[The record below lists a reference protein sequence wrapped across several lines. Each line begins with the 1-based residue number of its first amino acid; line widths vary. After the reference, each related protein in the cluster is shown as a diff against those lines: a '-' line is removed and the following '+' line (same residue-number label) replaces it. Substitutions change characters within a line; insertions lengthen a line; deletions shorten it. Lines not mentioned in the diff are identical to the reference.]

1 MARFRRGEIGVL
13 VATDVAA
20 RGIDVEGIDAV
31 FNYDVPNDPEY
42 YVHRIGRTARA
53 GRVGKS
59 FTLATG
65 MDAGKIRDIQRYAKI
80 TMAPEPTRGKAEPRK
95 EEDRLLGQVRSLFGE
110 DLDPFRRRIEQWME
124 EGHSSLDIA
133 AALLAVTESAP
144 EGKTGFRKPSEG
156 KNPLN
161 Q

>member
-1 MARFRRGEIGVL
+1 MTQGQRERVMARFRRGEIAVL

-65 MDAGKIRDIQRYAKI
+65 VDGGKIRDIQRYAKI
-80 TMAPEPTRGKAEPRK
+80 TMAPEPARGKVVPKK
-95 EEDRLLGQVRSLFGE
+95 EEEDKLFGQVRSLFGE
-110 DLDPFRRRIEQWME
+110 ELDPFRRRIEQWME

-133 AALLAVTESAP
+133 AALLKLADPPA
-144 EGKTGFRKPSEG
+144 GRK
-156 KNPLN
+156 
-161 Q
+161 